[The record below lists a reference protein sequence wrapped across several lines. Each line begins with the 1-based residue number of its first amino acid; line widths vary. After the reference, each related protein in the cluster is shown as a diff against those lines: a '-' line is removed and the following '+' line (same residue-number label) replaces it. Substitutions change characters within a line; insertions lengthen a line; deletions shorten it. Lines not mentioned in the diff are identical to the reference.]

1 MAAAERIRDL
11 RNAAGRTDPDDE
23 EALGLLLVE
32 DLLWGYDVN
41 LTATHMAAST
51 LGMLSPTTR
60 FHRMNIHRTFAGSVQ
75 RNTLPRLLGLPVR
88 RGWPAWPSATQQVES
103 QQGTAEAPPPMD
115 LVIMNPPFTRDS
127 LRHDQFSS
135 SDEQAIK
142 RREKEILE
150 GQPHRAAA
158 RLHSSGGAFTVL
170 AEKMLDPGTG
180 TLEVWTETQILPK
193 PVVFLTSIINVTVGY

>member
-1 MAAAERIRDL
+1 
-11 RNAAGRTDPDDE
+11 
-23 EALGLLLVE
+23 
-32 DLLWGYDVN
+32 
-41 LTATHMAAST
+41 
-51 LGMLSPTTR
+51 
-60 FHRMNIHRTFAGSVQ
+60 
-75 RNTLPRLLGLPVR
+75 
-88 RGWPAWPSATQQVES
+88 
-103 QQGTAEAPPPMD
+103 
-115 LVIMNPPFTRDS
+115 MNPPFTRDS

-180 TLEVWTETQILPK
+180 TLALILPS
-193 PVVFLTSIINVTVGY
+193 VVPTAPGNQELRRYLAQHFHIDTIVSSHDPGRIFFSENTKHRRGAVDLPPMSWPRCWKTIHW